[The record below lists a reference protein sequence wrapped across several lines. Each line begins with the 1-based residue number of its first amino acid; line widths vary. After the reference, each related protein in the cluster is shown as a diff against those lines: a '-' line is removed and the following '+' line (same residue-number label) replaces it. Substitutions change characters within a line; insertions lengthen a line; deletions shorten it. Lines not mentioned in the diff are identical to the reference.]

1 MMRYFTAVMLI
12 VFLVSLNWA
21 YRGKN
26 TWDDYI
32 EQKIELNEQ
41 QKKIKSLRDRNALLE
56 KDIEDL
62 NGGIDGIEESAR
74 TELGYVREG
83 ESFIRVIDKSGY

>member
-1 MMRYFTAVMLI
+1 MRYFTAVMLI
-12 VFLVSLNWA
+12 VLIVSLNWA

-32 EQKIELNEQ
+32 DRKIELNKL
-41 QKKIKSLRDRNALLE
+41 QKDIKSLRDRNSLLE

-74 TELGYVREG
+74 SELGYVREG
-83 ESFIRVIDKSGY
+83 ESFIRVTDKSGH